1 VLRFADL
8 LGSSSR
14 YAVGPGL
21 TMDRRRPSDSRLPLS
36 PILTR
41 DRMSP
46 PSNDVPQTPESK
58 SSNSGLASVFKSI
71 TSSRH
76 RTPVLG
82 QTASSTTSLSPSTIH
97 GGSIGRT
104 GSRGGYGT
112 GIGQALIPPST
123 AISEPEGF
131 LTPNYIQ
138 QQIRQIQRDQP
149 HSERIAGAEALR
161 YSLGECAPNNVV
173 EIWSS
178 SKDLIDPA
186 NPTSAR
192 TAGFELLAACIRNSD
207 QRPLE
212 RRQFFQTLSETCHP
226 DDFHLQLSLMVD
238 LTSRGR
244 NLTSFETLIVPLLTE
259 WLKTWFL
266 ASNAAR
272 KDKTSRSNGALG
284 EETNLAQLFSF
295 VIDIVRFN
303 FKAFQERDVERLL
316 EEVVSICGKTTV
328 EIDIRNSI
336 RVIDAIITYGF
347 VPNEILL
354 ECIRVLCR
362 TYATLKNLKDETW
375 KAMMNLCKSHVAQTT
390 LSGLLNLIRKPEPNG
405 VNTNTIRG
413 ALYIIDKLLKSKT
426 SEGLVTVSVPTL
438 MESLR
443 KALSA
448 DNARLELELLRV
460 LKTLLGDPTLSK
472 SVVEE
477 DGTNMLRVLTQCAQR
492 ADKLLEMPTP
502 ISRDEQKERE
512 IGHFLSQELNEVF
525 AQLEVLFPR
534 FEIIEKERIMT
545 FFFSVHDRLSD
556 SCADLLIGYY
566 IDEHFCYPSNS
577 NWLENSN
584 RLIRKFLKSRSRQP
598 SVRLQVLRA
607 IQDVYETIRGVS
619 DPEAVNELI
628 WSVLDDLGSEK
639 DAQVLEVLVNF
650 AVEVID
656 DANIDLFDR
665 IFDSLQQCLP
675 SLDLTV
681 SPTGSGSGG
690 SRPASSTTHSSNVT
704 ALDNIATRATVHI
717 FMRAFSVSAYRAARA
732 FDTVLKISRSENC
745 ATDARLSAMKL
756 LFRLRCD
763 SNGAV
768 IIVSALDSDGLAAAL
783 NRTPETNALTEI
795 YEEPPPSRHSRADDN
810 VSIRSS
816 RSTSMGQPQ
825 SYVSRS
831 TTRSAS
837 GWGGTARS
845 SRQSTPMW
853 LYPDENAL
861 PQDAPSSASR
871 LLYAYEPTMTDQL
884 EGDATE
890 EPTQVLSFNL
900 WLEAWISILQQ
911 GGDWEVYSHILI
923 HMGSQLTN
931 HRLFLKAAP
940 QIKILRSVLCEQ
952 IKSNTF
958 HDPPSSTGL
967 RKADVAVCLYHT
979 LTMIMS
985 YFKLFGSNEQDDI
998 VRTFMS
1004 GLGQWEKTGKR
1015 CIHGLTICCHELSHS
1030 ISKSMNLILQK
1041 MQSLIT
1047 QSHLAVHVL
1056 EFLAGLARM
1065 SKIYVNFREDD
1076 YRTVFGI
1083 CFRYLQYA
1091 REQRLKGSGPSSQRT
1106 SYASGRQSGMS
1117 NNQNSTVESKQTPPN
1132 PDDLPQY
1139 VYALAYHVIIF
1150 WFMSLKISDRAR
1162 HISWIT
1168 KSLISIDANG
1178 RETMDEQSQVTIDMM
1193 QRVAFSDFDETVYNP
1208 HFASSADGEVRKKTW
1223 IDGLSIVTVETA
1235 AASGLSQ
1242 IIKRQPSGTS
1252 HSIFRLERAPM
1263 PQHQIVS
1270 ESDTMLSPGDES
1282 SRIAVLPSHIFLQ
1295 LSSTSFRL
1303 PESMRPIPLPDD
1315 DVTQRAMSSFDR
1327 NSSVDGHKVGI
1338 IYIGEHQSTEQE
1350 ILSNV
1355 MGSNDYTDF
1364 LDQLGILTKLKGAR
1378 FNTQGLDR
1386 VNDTDGQFTYCWRDR
1401 VTELVFHITTM
1412 MPTDS
1417 IHDPHCNNKKS
1428 HTGNDF
1434 VNIIF
1439 NNSGQPFRFD
1449 TFPSDFNYVNIVITP
1464 ESRVSFVA
1472 TRTNLDA
1479 PQRET
1484 PFYKVQVMSK
1494 PGFPEISP
1502 AAETKIISGES
1513 LPAFV
1518 RLIALNASVF
1528 SLVWSNREGGENIS
1542 SWRNRLR
1549 AIVRLRERLGPA
1561 NTGTNTPTNSVIGS
1575 GGAASNLLG
1584 TRDSTLQR
1592 DSLSLRRSSAATFM
1606 TDSHSSHRS
1615 SMLST
1620 ATETDITANSD
1631 GDGVLD
1637 A

>member
-1 VLRFADL
+1 
-8 LGSSSR
+8 
-14 YAVGPGL
+14 
-21 TMDRRRPSDSRLPLS
+21 MDRRRPSDSRLPLS

-58 SSNSGLASVFKSI
+58 SSNTGLASVFKSI

-76 RTPVLG
+76 RTPLLVP
-82 QTASSTTSLSPSTIH
+82 TNPSTISLSPSASH

-104 GSRGGYGT
+104 GSRGGYGGGT
-112 GIGQALIPPST
+112 AAAIVPPST

-131 LTPNYIQ
+131 PTPSYIQ
-138 QQIRQIQRDQP
+138 QQIRQIQKDQP
-149 HSERIAGAEALR
+149 LSERIAGAEALR
-161 YSLGECAPNNVV
+161 YSLGECAPNNIV

-178 SKDLIDPA
+178 SKDLINPA
-186 NPTSAR
+186 NPSSAR
-192 TAGFELLAACIRNSD
+192 TAGFELLAACIRHSD

-244 NLTSFETLIVPLLTE
+244 NLTSFETLFVPLLTE

-266 ASNAAR
+266 NSNTAR
-272 KDKTSRSNGALG
+272 KDKSSRSNGASG

-336 RVIDAIITYGF
+336 RVIDAVITYGF
-347 VPNEILL
+347 IPNEILL

-362 TYATLKNLKDETW
+362 TYATLKNLKEETW

-413 ALYIIDKLLKSKT
+413 ALYIIDKLLKSKGA
-426 SEGLVTVSVPTL
+426 EGLVTVSVPTL

-443 KALSA
+443 KALRA
-448 DNARLELELLRV
+448 DSARLELELVRV
-460 LKTLLGDPTLSK
+460 VKTLLGDPTLSK

-477 DGTNMLRVLTQCAQR
+477 DGTNMLEVLSQCAQR
-492 ADKLLEMPTP
+492 ADKLLEMGLP

-512 IGHFLSQELNEVF
+512 IGNFLSQELNEVF
-525 AQLEVLFPR
+525 AQLEILFPR

-545 FFFSVHDRLSD
+545 FFFSVHERLSD
-556 SCADLLIGYY
+556 SCAEMLISYY

-584 RLIRKFLKSRSRQP
+584 RLISKFLKSRSRQS

-607 IQDVYETIRGVS
+607 IQDVYETIRDVS

-656 DANIDLFDR
+656 DASIDLFDR
-665 IFDSLQQCLP
+665 IFRSLQQCLP
-675 SLDLTV
+675 PLDPTA
-681 SPTGSGSGG
+681 SPAGSGSGG
-690 SRPASSTTHSSNVT
+690 SGGSRPTSSTTHSSNT
-704 ALDNIATRATVHI
+704 TTLDNIATRAIVHI
-717 FMRAFSVSAYRAARA
+717 FMRAFNVSADRAAKA
-732 FDTVLKISRSENC
+732 FDTVLKVSRSDNC

-783 NRTPETNALTEI
+783 NRTPETNALKEI
-795 YEEPPPSRHSRADDN
+795 YEEAPPSRHSRADDN
-810 VSIRSS
+810 ASIRSS
-816 RSTSMGQPQ
+816 RSTSMGQSP

-837 GWGGTARS
+837 GWGGNARF
-845 SRQSTPMW
+845 SRQSNPMW

-871 LLYAYEPTMTDQL
+871 LLYAYEPTITDL
-884 EGDATE
+884 EGDAME
-890 EPTQVLSFNL
+890 EPIQVLSFNL
-900 WLEAWISILQQ
+900 WLEAWISIIQQ
-911 GGDWEVYSHILI
+911 GGDWEVYSHVLV

-931 HRLFLKAAP
+931 HRLFQKAAP

-967 RKADVAVCLYHT
+967 RKADVAICLYHT

-1004 GLGQWEKTGKR
+1004 GLGQWERTGKR

-1091 REQRLKGSGPSSQRT
+1091 REQRAKGSGPSSQRT

-1117 NNQNSTVESKQTPPN
+1117 TNQTSATESKPPPAN

-1150 WFMSLKISDRAR
+1150 WFMSLKISDRAK

-1168 KSLISIDANG
+1168 KSLISVDANG

-1208 HFASSADGEVRKKTW
+1208 HFSSSADGEVRKKSW

-1252 HSIFRLERAPM
+1252 HSTFRLERAPM

-1270 ESDTMLSPGDES
+1270 ESDTVLSPGDES

-1295 LSSTSFRL
+1295 LSSTSLRL

-1315 DVTQRAMSSFDR
+1315 DATQRAISLFDR
-1327 NSSVDGHKVGI
+1327 NSSVDSHKVGI
-1338 IYIGEHQSTEQE
+1338 IYIGEYQSTEQE

-1355 MGSNDYTDF
+1355 MGSNDYTEF

-1412 MPTDS
+1412 MPTDP
-1417 IHDPHCNNKKS
+1417 IHDPHCTKKKS
-1428 HTGNDF
+1428 HTGNGF
-1434 VNIIF
+1434 CKYNF
-1439 NNSGQPFRFD
+1439 QQFGT
-1449 TFPSDFNYVNIVITP
+1449 TFPLRHIPFGTLITSILSSLP
-1464 ESRVSFVA
+1464 SQESRLS
-1472 TRTNLDA
+1472 
-1479 PQRET
+1479 Q
-1484 PFYKVQVMSK
+1484 
-1494 PGFPEISP
+1494 
-1502 AAETKIISGES
+1502 
-1513 LPAFV
+1513 
-1518 RLIALNASVF
+1518 
-1528 SLVWSNREGGENIS
+1528 
-1542 SWRNRLR
+1542 
-1549 AIVRLRERLGPA
+1549 LGP
-1561 NTGTNTPTNSVIGS
+1561 I
-1575 GGAASNLLG
+1575 
-1584 TRDSTLQR
+1584 
-1592 DSLSLRRSSAATFM
+1592 
-1606 TDSHSSHRS
+1606 
-1615 SMLST
+1615 
-1620 ATETDITANSD
+1620 
-1631 GDGVLD
+1631 
-1637 A
+1637 

>member
-1 VLRFADL
+1 
-8 LGSSSR
+8 
-14 YAVGPGL
+14 
-21 TMDRRRPSDSRLPLS
+21 MDRRRPSDSRLPLS

-46 PSNDVPQTPESK
+46 PSNDAPQTPESR
-58 SSNSGLASVFKSI
+58 SGNTGLASVFKSI

-76 RTPVLG
+76 RTPVAVP
-82 QTASSTTSLSPSTIH
+82 TTSSTTSLSPPAVH
-97 GGSIGRT
+97 AGSVGRT
-104 GSRGGYGT
+104 GSRGGYGG
-112 GIGQALIPPST
+112 GIGSALVPPST

-131 LTPNYIQ
+131 LTPTYIQ
-138 QQIRQIQRDQP
+138 QLIRQIQKDQP
-149 HSERIAGAEALR
+149 QSERIAGAEALR
-161 YSLGECAPNNVV
+161 YSLGECAPSNIV

-186 NPTSAR
+186 NPSSAR
-192 TAGFELLAACIRNSD
+192 RAGFDLLAACIRHSD
-207 QRPLE
+207 HQRPLE
-212 RRQFFQTLSETCHP
+212 RRQFFQTLKEPCHP

-244 NLTSFETLIVPLLTE
+244 DLTSFETLIVPLLTE

-272 KDKTSRSNGALG
+272 KDKTSRSNGASG
-284 EETNLAQLFSF
+284 EETNLGQLFGF

-303 FKAFQERDVERLL
+303 FRAFQERDVERLL

-328 EIDIRNSI
+328 EVDIKNSI

-347 VPNEILL
+347 IPNEILL

-413 ALYIIDKLLKSKT
+413 ALYIIDKLLKSKG
-426 SEGLVTVSVPTL
+426 SEGLVSVSVPTL

-448 DNARLELELLRV
+448 DSARLELELVRV
-460 LKTLLGDPTLSK
+460 IKTLLGDPTLSK
-472 SVVEE
+472 SIVDE
-477 DGTNMLRVLTQCAQR
+477 DSTNMLRVLTQCAER
-492 ADKLLEMPTP
+492 ADKLLELSMPV
-502 ISRDEQKERE
+502 SRDEQKERE
-512 IGHFLSQELNEVF
+512 IGNFLSQELNEVF
-525 AQLEVLFPR
+525 TQLEILFPR
-534 FEIIEKERIMT
+534 FEIIEKEKIMT
-545 FFFSVHDRLSD
+545 FFFSAHDRLSD
-556 SCADLLIGYY
+556 SCAELLIGYY

-584 RLIRKFLKSRSRQP
+584 RLINFFFKSRSRQS

-607 IQDVYETIRGVS
+607 IQDVYETIKDVS
-619 DPEAVNELI
+619 DPESVNELI
-628 WSVLDDLGSEK
+628 WSVLDDLGFEK
-639 DAQVLEVLVNF
+639 DTQVLEVLVNF

-656 DANIDLFDR
+656 DADIDLFDK
-665 IFDSLQQCLP
+665 IFTSLQQCLP
-675 SLDLTV
+675 PLDLAA
-681 SPTGSGSGG
+681 SPAGSGSGG
-690 SRPASSTTHSSNVT
+690 SRPTSSPTPSSTSSS
-704 ALDNIATRATVHI
+704 LDNIATRAIIHV
-717 FMRAFSVSAYRAARA
+717 FMRAFNASAYKAAKA
-732 FDTVLKISRSENC
+732 FDTVLKIARSDNC
-745 ATDARLSAMKL
+745 NTDARLSAMKL

-763 SNGAV
+763 SNGAI

-783 NRTPETNALTEI
+783 NRTPETIALKDI
-795 YEEPPPSRHSRADDN
+795 YEEAPPSRHSKADDN
-810 VSIRSS
+810 ISIRSG

-831 TTRSAS
+831 GTTRSAS
-837 GWGGTARS
+837 GWGGTARF
-845 SRQSTPMW
+845 SRQSNPMW

-871 LLYAYEPTMTDQL
+871 LLYAFEPLLFDEL
-884 EGDATE
+884 EGDAAE
-890 EPTQVLSFNL
+890 EPIRVLSFNI
-900 WLEAWISILQQ
+900 WLEALISIIQQ
-911 GGDWEVYSHILI
+911 GGDWEVYSHVLV

-931 HRLFLKAAP
+931 HRLFQKAAP

-952 IKSNTF
+952 IKSSSF

-979 LTMIMS
+979 LTMIIS

-1004 GLGQWEKTGKR
+1004 GLGQSEKTGKR

-1030 ISKSMNLILQK
+1030 VSKSMNLILQK

-1047 QSHLAVHVL
+1047 QSHLAVHIL

-1091 REQRLKGSGPSSQRT
+1091 REQRAKGSGPSSQRT

-1117 NNQNSTVESKQTPPN
+1117 NTQSSSTETKQSPPN
-1132 PDDLPQY
+1132 QDDLPQY

-1150 WFMSLKISDRAR
+1150 WFMSLKISDRAK

-1168 KSLISIDANG
+1168 KSLISIDTNG

-1208 HFASSADGEVRKKTW
+1208 HFASSADGEVRKKSW

-1235 AASGLSQ
+1235 AASGVSQ

-1263 PQHQIVS
+1263 PQHQVVS
-1270 ESDTMLSPGDES
+1270 ESDTFLSPGDES
-1282 SRIAVLPSHIFLQ
+1282 TRIAVLPSHIFLQ

-1303 PESMRPIPLPDD
+1303 PESMRPIPLLDD
-1315 DVTQRAMSSFDR
+1315 DATRRAISSFDR
-1327 NSSVDGHKVGI
+1327 NSTVDGHKVGI

-1355 MGSNDYTDF
+1355 MGSNDYTEF
-1364 LDQLGILTKLKGAR
+1364 LGQLGILTKLKGAR

-1412 MPTDS
+1412 MPTDP
-1417 IHDPHCNNKKS
+1417 IHDPHCTKKKS

-1472 TRTNLDA
+1472 TRTNMDA
-1479 PQRET
+1479 PQRDT

-1549 AIVRLRERLGPA
+1549 AIMRLRERHGPTS
-1561 NTGTNTPTNSVIGS
+1561 TGTNTPTNSIQGS
-1575 GGAASNLLG
+1575 GGTVSNLLG
-1584 TRDSTLQR
+1584 SRDSALQR
-1592 DSLSLRRSSAATFM
+1592 DSLSIRRSSAATFM

-1631 GDGVLD
+1631 VDGVVE